1 MTRSTALASQR
12 IRQRKLNTRTALGII
27 REEDL
32 DAINDE
38 LQANVQNVDTGV
50 ERGEINE
57 HHLQAALSSQTAAIG
72 GKVAQ
77 IYIPTPDA
85 VQSSIDYEKLYPL
98 TYSSPTGYIRFS
110 STVEDCAGC
119 PYDMDEEDDAF
130 LKLMNKKRN
139 ASAQCSANQFE
150 EVMHCFEETAQT
162 QQPFAAVD
170 SPPVLS
176 YDEIEASMDDYL
188 DENARAFTKLVY
200 EHWKTRRL
208 EMGNKSLTISLKVCE
223 HQIKPAFL
231 TDFVKFEDGLATDDA
246 DPYVCFR
253 RREVRQIRKTRGR
266 DAHSAEKL
274 KKLRKELEDAREM
287 VAMIRQREISKRE
300 QMAIDRTLFEQRANL
315 RQVKQNLP
323 DQYKDGDEDLLI
335 NQKPKKKPVDISQR
349 LPNVQQLQRRPD
361 GRVAEA
367 DLLLLSDLHADQER
381 HLTEQINLKISQHQ
395 TWNEGWVD
403 FTKAPLTPPLE
414 SSTRS
419 TFRTATTEYLP
430 TPPASTSSEHSGDVT
445 TDFQAMN
452 LSKLEAV
459 AVRYASPAYDG
470 SCHSQPSYRRRYGRG
485 GRLFIDRRGM
495 RTHSK
500 SGLPSPV
507 AERYKYDDD
516 DDEDGQ
522 PIYYVDPYDINT
534 LNSRARILPSPPT
547 QAQLHLRRAQM
558 EAASQGGNHYN
569 TSVRPPRQPGSD

>member
-1 MTRSTALASQR
+1 
-12 IRQRKLNTRTALGII
+12 
-27 REEDL
+27 
-32 DAINDE
+32 
-38 LQANVQNVDTGV
+38 
-50 ERGEINE
+50 
-57 HHLQAALSSQTAAIG
+57 
-72 GKVAQ
+72 
-77 IYIPTPDA
+77 
-85 VQSSIDYEKLYPL
+85 
-98 TYSSPTGYIRFS
+98 
-110 STVEDCAGC
+110 
-119 PYDMDEEDDAF
+119 MDEEDDSF
-130 LKLMNKKRN
+130 LKLVNKKRN
-139 ASAQCSANQFE
+139 ASTQCSENLFE

-176 YDEIEASMDDYL
+176 YDEIEMSMDDYL
-188 DENARAFTKLVY
+188 DENARTFTKVIY

-208 EMGNKSLTISLKVCE
+208 EAGNKSLATGLKVPFPE
-223 HQIKPAFL
+223 PGSRNIA
-231 TDFVKFEDGLATDDA
+231 DFMKFEDGLATDDA

-274 KKLRKELEDAREM
+274 KKLRKELEDARGM

-300 QMAIDRTLFEQRANL
+300 QMAADRTLFEQRANL

-335 NQKPKKKPVDISQR
+335 NQKPKKKPVDINQR

-367 DLLLLSDLHADQER
+367 DLLLLSDLHADQEK
-381 HLTEQINLKISQHQ
+381 HFTEQINLKISQHQ
-395 TWNEGWVD
+395 QWNEGWVD
-403 FTKAPLTPPLE
+403 LTKAPLTPPLE
-414 SSTRS
+414 TGTRS

-430 TPPASTSSEHSGDVT
+430 TPPASISSEHSGDVAA
-445 TDFQAMN
+445 DIRALN
-452 LSKLEAV
+452 LNKTESV

-470 SCHSQPSYRRRYGRG
+470 PCQSQPSYRRRYGRG

-495 RTHSK
+495 RTHPK

-516 DDEDGQ
+516 DEEDGP
-522 PIYYVDPYDINT
+522 PIYFVDQFDTENMHF
-534 LNSRARILPSPPT
+534 RAKILPPPPT
-547 QAQLHLRRAQM
+547 QAQLQARRAQM
-558 EAASQGGNHYN
+558 EAASQVGNHVT
-569 TSVRPPRQPGSD
+569 TSGRLSRQPGSD